1 MSKSAPEKDGA
12 AARPAPAAASAGP
25 ALAAPLRVAL
35 AVGLAAVPV
44 WLVATGASPYLTT
57 LVAVMFINAALA
69 VSLTLTN
76 GMTGMFSLGHPAFM
90 TIGAYVAAI
99 LTFPARRKGS
109 MLSDLP
115 EVIAS
120 VELPLL
126 PAALAAGLVGAAV
139 AFLAG
144 LPVLRLR
151 GHYLAV
157 ATLGLIVIVQGL
169 ALNWNGIT
177 RGGAGLSGIPRLSG
191 IWWAFG
197 FMVLTV
203 AVAWRIKY
211 SSLGRAM
218 MATRENHLAAE
229 CTGIDTV
236 RVRMLA
242 FVLGAF
248 FAAVAGALMAH
259 LISVVT
265 PRTYSIVLAFNLV
278 AMIVIGGSGSVVGA
292 VLAAFAITGLSE
304 ALRPVEESFGLYGLS
319 QVIVALC
326 LILTLYFRPQGL
338 FGSGEPGF
346 VARCLNGGRR
356 R

>member
-1 MSKSAPEKDGA
+1 MSKNAPEKDGP
-12 AARPAPAAASAGP
+12 AARVITLPPPLRA
-25 ALAAPLRVAL
+25 ALAL
-35 AVGLAAVPV
+35 GLAAVPV
-44 WLVATGASPYLTT
+44 WLIHVGASPYVTT

-99 LTFPARRKGS
+99 LTFPARRKGT
-109 MLSDLP
+109 MLPDLP
-115 EVIAS
+115 DFIAS
-120 VELPLL
+120 IELSLL
-126 PAALAAGLVGAAV
+126 PAALVAGVVGAAV

-169 ALNWNGIT
+169 ALNWNGLT
-177 RGGAGLSGIPRLSG
+177 RGGAGLAGIPRLSG
-191 IWWAFG
+191 LWWAFG
-197 FMVLTV
+197 LMVI
-203 AVAWRIKY
+203 AVATVWRLKY

-218 MATRENHLAAE
+218 MATRDNDLAAE

-236 RVRMLA
+236 RTRMLA
-242 FVLGAF
+242 FVIGAF
-248 FAAVAGALMAH
+248 FAALAGALMAH

-265 PRTYSIVLAFNLV
+265 PRSYSILLAFNLV
-278 AMIVIGGSGSVVGA
+278 VMIVIGGSGSIVGA

-304 ALRPVEESFGLYGLS
+304 ILRPVEESFGLYGMS
-319 QVIVALC
+319 QVIVALG
-326 LILTLYFRPQGL
+326 LILALYFRPQGL
-338 FGSGEPGF
+338 FGSGEPALVSHYF
-346 VARCLNGGRR
+346 NGKRQR
-356 R
+356 